1 MSCNNTNNVVQSFD
15 RAVPAGETKLV
26 GRVESGKWR
35 FFVESDQAVKVLIR
49 QNSTLSTFADKQI
62 YIAAN
67 SAIEFQGSNS
77 CKIFVLN
84 ESGATANIST
94 YDAEYLPAGLEP
106 IQFAEDG
113 LNTAAAA
120 AFGIIGTNNGYP
132 QPYTN
137 RLRIYAAANFRVRAT
152 DSNGNVVLNTGTQP
166 VDESLFYELDC
177 PQNLKWEI
185 REDASS
191 AGGIKY
197 TAIWLRR

>member
-1 MSCNNTNNVVQSFD
+1 MSCDNTNNVVQSFD
-15 RAVPAGETKLV
+15 RAVPAGDTKLV

-49 QNSTLSTFADKQI
+49 QNSTLSTFSDKQI
-62 YIAAN
+62 YLAAN

-106 IQFAEDG
+106 VEFAEDG
-113 LNTAAAA
+113 LTTNALA
-120 AFGIIGTNNGYP
+120 AFGVIGTNNGFP
-132 QPYTN
+132 QPYCN
-137 RLRIYAAANFRVRAT
+137 VLRIYASAQFRVKAS
-152 DSNGNVVLNTGTQP
+152 DSNGNEVLLSGTQP

-185 REDASS
+185 RENTSS
-191 AGGIKY
+191 ASGIKY